1 MVPKRKQT
9 TATDTGGYLVEDA
22 SGKYREFKYQIK
34 CTDGWRKVAT
44 RFYGPI
50 NTKTKVWCWCSCP
63 YFKYNCEVALA
74 HRGSSAVVQSNGQRP
89 RFTNPEMKPR
99 VCKHV
104 YLLFA
109 LAFRTDLKR
118 QHAEKKKIQDEKTK
132 KKREA
137 MKKAAERKKEEQKK
151 QQKEKQ
157 QKEKAV
163 KAAKEEA
170 AKKAAQTA
178 KEKVVERKAE
188 QAAKKA
194 EAAQKAAEKAA
205 KDAKSAAKAPA
216 KEPAKPASRPSA
228 PPPKPL
234 AKGPPTR
241 ASWAG
246 DKKR

>member
-1 MVPKRKQT
+1 MQCFGKAIVPKKRQG

-22 SGKYREFKYQIK
+22 SGKYREFKYQVK

-50 NTKTKVWCWCSCP
+50 NNKTKVWCWCSCP
-63 YFKYNCEVALA
+63 YFKYHCEVALA

-118 QHAEKKKIQDEKTK
+118 EHAEKKKVQDEKRK
-132 KKREA
+132 KKSEA
-137 MKKAAERKKEEQKK
+137 MKKAAEKKREEKK
-151 QQKEKQ
+151 QKDL
-157 QKEKAV
+157 AV
-163 KAAKEEA
+163 KAAREEA
-170 AKKAAQTA
+170 QNTA
-178 KEKVVERKAE
+178 KEKAAERKAE

-194 EAAQKAAEKAA
+194 EAAQKAAEQAA
-205 KDAKSAAKAPA
+205 KRAEAISNRAAQREA
-216 KEPAKPASRPSA
+216 
-228 PPPKPL
+228 KPL